1 MDARLHRRIGGA
13 AGSPAIALGLGVD
26 VKNQLS
32 DLNNHLF
39 CQLERLSDES
49 ITGDALAQEIQRS
62 NAVGRISKEIIS
74 AHQLVL
80 DAKVAIAE
88 YQLKDADKQLGLGH
102 DG

>member
-1 MDARLHRRIGGA
+1 MVVGM
-13 AGSPAIALGLGVD
+13 
-26 VKNQLS
+26 KNRLS

-39 CQLERLSDES
+39 CQLERLSDEAIS
-49 ITGDALAQEIQRS
+49 GDALAQEINRS

-80 DAKVAIAE
+80 NAKIAISE
-88 YQLKDADKQLGLGH
+88 YQLKDTDRLLGLSH

>member
-1 MDARLHRRIGGA
+1 MGM
-13 AGSPAIALGLGVD
+13 GVGM
-26 VKNQLS
+26 KNRLS

-39 CQLERLSDES
+39 CQLERLSDEA
-49 ITGDALAQEIQRS
+49 ITGDKLAQEINRS

-80 DAKVAIAE
+80 NAKIAISE
-88 YQLKDADKQLGLGH
+88 YQLKDTDKLLGLSH

>member
-1 MDARLHRRIGGA
+1 M
-13 AGSPAIALGLGVD
+13 
-26 VKNQLS
+26 KNRLS

-39 CQLERLSDES
+39 AQIERLSDES
-49 ITGDALAQEIQRS
+49 IQGDALEREIVRS

-80 DAKVAIAE
+80 NAKIAISE
-88 YQLKDADKQLGLGH
+88 YQLKDTDKLLGLGH